1 MEKSELCALLWFL
14 EFTLSKTRDEKQ
26 IREMESSV
34 KEVLQE
40 ESLGAL
46 KSCIVLPGSS
56 QSFHLK

>member
-14 EFTLSKTRDEKQ
+14 EFTLSKARDEKQ